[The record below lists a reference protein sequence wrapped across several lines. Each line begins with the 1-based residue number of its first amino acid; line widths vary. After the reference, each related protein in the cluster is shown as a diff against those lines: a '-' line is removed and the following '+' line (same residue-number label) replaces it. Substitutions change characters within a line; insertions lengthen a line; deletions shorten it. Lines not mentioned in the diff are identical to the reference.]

1 MICVFIPNMPIM
13 KTFYTIAS
21 ALFIAVNAFAQQG
34 LELSIGPSFTNVS
47 VRGLQSSL
55 RPDRTLHTGLQVQA
69 LWDQDLGSGFSMA
82 TGLGYKEKGFHVR
95 EGIDMDVFNLP
106 VSLGVE
112 AITTLK
118 YLELPLQW
126 RYHTQGDGPLGF
138 FVFAGPALSYALEGE
153 VRTRANLI
161 FDVNLTKTKLN
172 LDQDIY
178 NRMEWSGLAGVGGT
192 LRLKSG
198 ALTVQ
203 AGYQHG
209 FSRVVD
215 NTLIDLR
222 LRNYGF
228 GMNIGYRINL

>member
-1 MICVFIPNMPIM
+1 M
-13 KTFYTIAS
+13 KTFFTFAT
-21 ALFIAVNAFAQQG
+21 ALIIAVNLSAQQG

-47 VRGLQSSL
+47 VQGLQSSL
-55 RPDRTLHTGLQVQA
+55 RPDRTLHTGLQLQA
-69 LWDQDLGSGFSMA
+69 LWARDLGSGFSVA
-82 TGLGYKEKGFHVR
+82 TGLGYKEKGFHVQ
-95 EGIDMDVFNLP
+95 EGIDMDVFNFP
-106 VSLGVE
+106 VSIGVE

-118 YLELPLQW
+118 YLELPLQL
-126 RYHTQGDGPLGF
+126 RYHTHGDGPLGF
-138 FVFAGPALSYALEGE
+138 FVFAGPALSYALDGE

-161 FDVNLTKTKLN
+161 FDINLTKTKLN
-172 LDQDIY
+172 LDNDIY
-178 NRMEWSGLAGVGGT
+178 NRLEWSGLAGIGGT
-192 LRLKSG
+192 MQLKNG

-228 GMNIGYRINL
+228 GMNIGYKITL

>member
-1 MICVFIPNMPIM
+1 M
-13 KTFYTIAS
+13 KTFFTFALALIIAGNLS
-21 ALFIAVNAFAQQG
+21 AQQG

-55 RPDRTLHTGLQVQA
+55 RPDRTLHTGLQLQA
-69 LWDQDLGSGFSMA
+69 LWDQDLGSGFSVA

-95 EGIDMDVFNLP
+95 EGIDMDVFNIP
-106 VSLGVE
+106 VSIGVE

-118 YLELPLQW
+118 YLELPLQL

-138 FVFAGPALSYALEGE
+138 FVFAGPALSYALDGE
-153 VRTRANLI
+153 LRTRANLI
-161 FDVNLTKTKLN
+161 FNVNLTKTN
-172 LDQDIY
+172 LDLNNDIY
-178 NRMEWSGLAGVGGT
+178 NRLEWSGLAGIGGT
-192 LRLKSG
+192 MQLKNG

-228 GMNIGYRINL
+228 GMNIGYKINL